1 MRRTLRERIRENIL
15 ASIGHHTL
23 FEYPT
28 PVNLSY
34 NWNFGSMAIFVL
46 VMQIITGVF
55 LAMFYVPHADYAFE
69 SVEYIMR
76 EVNYGSLIRYLHSN
90 GATIFFVIV
99 YAHILRGLY
108 YGSYLYPRQL
118 LWTTGVIIQ
127 LLMIITAFLGYV
139 LPWGQM
145 SFWGA
150 TVITNLVSVVPFIG
164 NDLLWWLWGSFNVDH
179 STLKKFFSLHFVLPF
194 IILAF
199 ALIHIA
205 FLHQNGSGNPLGM
218 EGDFK
223 NKISFSPYYLIKDYL
238 GLFVIV
244 IIYVGLVIANPEYA
258 GHPDNNIK
266 ANPMVTPPHIVPE
279 WYFLPY
285 FAILRSIDSKPL
297 GVFLMVMSILI
308 LVLVPM
314 LNRPIHRS
322 GQHRPGY
329 IYIFFLQVYSIF
341 ALGYIGGCEAVEP
354 YLTSG
359 KIATFLYFYTFMVL
373 IPLQVSYENAC
384 YAYTEAKIEYAI
396 ECALK
401 NKRASLIAE
410 ASKQS

>member
-1 MRRTLRERIRENIL
+1 MRRSFRTRLRENIL
-15 ASIGHHTL
+15 YSLGHHTL

-28 PVNLSY
+28 PINLSY

-46 VMQIITGVF
+46 VMQIVTGVF

-76 EVNYGSLIRYLHSN
+76 EVNYGYLIRYLHSN

-118 LWTTGVIIQ
+118 LWITGVVIQ
-127 LLMIITAFLGYV
+127 FLMIVTAFLGYV

-150 TVITNLVSVVPFIG
+150 TVITNLVSVAPFIG
-164 NDLLWWLWGSFNVDH
+164 DDLLWWLWGSFNVDH
-179 STLKKFFSLHFVLPF
+179 ATLKKFFSLHFILPF
-194 IILAF
+194 VILAI
-199 ALIHIA
+199 ALIHISL
-205 FLHQNGSGNPLGM
+205 LHQNGSSNPLGI
-218 EGDFK
+218 EGDK
-223 NKISFSPYYLIKDYL
+223 KTKIKFSPYYLIKDYL
-238 GLFVIV
+238 GLFFILAVYI
-244 IIYVGLVIANPEYA
+244 GLVIANPEYA

-297 GVFLMVMSILI
+297 GVFLLIMSIVYLALI
-308 LVLVPM
+308 PI

-322 GQHRPGY
+322 GSFRPGY
-329 IYIFFLQVYSIF
+329 TYIFFLQVVTIF
-341 ALGYIGGCEAVEP
+341 YLGYIGGCEAVEP

-359 KIATFLYFYTFMVL
+359 KVATFLYFYTFIVL
-373 IPLQVSYENAC
+373 IPLQVSYENSC
-384 YAYTEAKIEYAI
+384 YLYSQAKIEQ
-396 ECALK
+396 ALHNQRK
-401 NKRASLIAE
+401 NISIQKTN
-410 ASKQS
+410 SK

>member
-1 MRRTLRERIRENIL
+1 MRRSFRTRLRENIL
-15 ASIGHHTL
+15 YSLGHHTL

-28 PVNLSY
+28 PINLSY

-46 VMQIITGVF
+46 VMQILTGIF

-76 EVNYGSLIRYLHSN
+76 EVNYGYLIRYLHSN

-118 LWTTGVIIQ
+118 LWITGVIIQ
-127 LLMIITAFLGYV
+127 FLMIVTAFLGYV

-150 TVITNLVSVVPFIG
+150 TVITNLVSVAPFIG
-164 NDLLWWLWGSFNVDH
+164 DDLLWWLWGSFNVDH
-179 STLKKFFSLHFVLPF
+179 ATLKKFFSLHFVLPF
-194 IILAF
+194 VILAI
-199 ALIHIA
+199 ALIHISL
-205 FLHQNGSGNPLGM
+205 LHQNGSSNPLGI
-218 EGDFK
+218 EGDLK
-223 NKISFSPYYLIKDYL
+223 SKIKFSPYYIIKDYL
-238 GLFVIV
+238 GLFFIV
-244 IIYVGLVIANPEYA
+244 GVYVGLVIANPEYA

-297 GVFLMVMSILI
+297 GVFLLIMSIVFLALI
-308 LVLVPM
+308 PI

-322 GQHRPGY
+322 GNFRPGY
-329 IYIFFLQVYSIF
+329 TYIFFVQVVTIF
-341 ALGYIGGCEAVEP
+341 YLGYIGGCEAIEP

-359 KIATFLYFYTFMVL
+359 KIATFLYFYTFMVM
-373 IPLQVSYENAC
+373 IPVQVSYENAC
-384 YAYTEAKIEYAI
+384 YLYSKAKIDAQI
-396 ECALK
+396 EQVLLK
-401 NKRASLIAE
+401 RRRE
-410 ASKQS
+410 ANSQAKSK